1 MRNSNSIKPF
11 AKASIG
17 SDKGSKRLPVDETIL
32 KGEII
37 SFSFSKFVCKS
48 FKSGEFNNMFFCVYD
63 SLAFIL
69 LLIQKLTEFCKMNVF
84 ELKEGGKSTRC
95 HPVNGDSL
103 DLLKKILIQHNFSK
117 QFIEQQE
124 FYELTISR
132 ANCRFF
138 GYFVNS
144 VFYIVIID
152 PHHLMYKNQKF
163 YSKNDIITK
172 SFDPWKEIN

>member
-32 KGEII
+32 KGEIV

-95 HPVNGDSL
+95 HPVNGE
-103 DLLKKILIQHNFSK
+103 IG
-117 QFIEQQE
+117 
-124 FYELTISR
+124 R
-132 ANCRFF
+132 ASCRER
-138 GYFVNS
+138 V
-144 VFYIVIID
+144 
-152 PHHLMYKNQKF
+152 
-163 YSKNDIITK
+163 
-172 SFDPWKEIN
+172 